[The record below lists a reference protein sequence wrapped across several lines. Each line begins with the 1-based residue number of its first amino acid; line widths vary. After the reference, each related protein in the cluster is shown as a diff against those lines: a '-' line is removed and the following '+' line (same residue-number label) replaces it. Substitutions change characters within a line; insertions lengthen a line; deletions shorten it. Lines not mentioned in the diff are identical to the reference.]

1 MPKVGGTLTLSLEHA
16 FANLIAFRFTLVSL
30 LRIEMRVDLEL
41 GHGQLGHD
49 HCRLAPF
56 IAAAAQM
63 GVGDPRA
70 ADR

>member
-1 MPKVGGTLTLSLEHA
+1 
-16 FANLIAFRFTLVSL
+16 
-30 LRIEMRVDLEL
+30 MRVDLEL

-56 IAAAAQM
+56 IAAAAQI

-70 ADR
+70 ADRGR